1 MLHRTHA
8 ARASLSA
15 ADRCRMAFE
24 THLQSG
30 SDDWSFRPKSR
41 AGKQTT
47 PAGGGDPA
55 SVALFWSATG
65 RRSVAD
71 PNRGALGGGV
81 RRPDRWVEDS
91 MEPSWRV
98 ALIQNGTYAPS
109 AWLRANTEKVCTNI
123 VQLRKVGDFLAGG
136 GL

>member
-8 ARASLSA
+8 GRASLYA
-15 ADRCRMAFE
+15 MACSR
-24 THLQSG
+24 LS
-30 SDDWSFRPKSR
+30 PKTRGAIELSWLESCPKCE
-41 AGKQTT
+41 GQKQTT

-55 SVALFWSATG
+55 SVALFRSATG

-91 MEPSWRV
+91 T
-98 ALIQNGTYAPS
+98 Q
-109 AWLRANTEKVCTNI
+109 
-123 VQLRKVGDFLAGG
+123 AGG
-136 GL
+136 RV